1 MALKDLILTIGI
13 TIFLLT
19 VIGAI
24 YTVSLAIKLL
34 PVVIILFVVLYF
46 IGVFGKLKEKKK
58 DEQKEPFQVVIND
71 DTNYNQTTCYMNG
84 NRPFIMNQD
93 GGDSFQGSTMRCIM
107 KGGPATWDKPNWLL
121 PISDPN
127 NPAYYNQFPSQ
138 ALKFN

>member
-1 MALKDLILTIGI
+1 MAMKDLIISIAI

-24 YTVSLAIKLL
+24 YTISLALKLL
-34 PVVIILFVVLYF
+34 PIVIILFFILYV
-46 IGVFGKLKEKKK
+46 IGAFGKLTSKKMKENY
-58 DEQKEPFQVVIND
+58 QVVVND

-93 GGDSFQGSTMRCIM
+93 GGDSFQGSTMRCAM
-107 KGGPATWDKPNWLL
+107 KGGPAIWDKPNWLL
-121 PISDPN
+121 PISDPK